1 MKPRKCV
8 KGKACSGA
16 CVDPN
21 EDCRKTFPPG
31 SQPALK
37 KAVHMIE
44 HIGVNV
50 LSWKVGKTL
59 GPMVSGFLENS
70 YGVPRESSQ
79 MLSEALVQAVTAVGL
94 NYKKIKSPEDLVRNL
109 LIESSAAIL
118 GKSAHS
124 GAEEFL
130 SSAEGKEMLKSALPL
145 LAGKFTGIGVA
156 FAGSRLPSLSQLSR
170 IVAERSQSDIQK
182 LRGFMNPQMFNAS
195 EEKTIEDISQTLTDI
210 FILSLLRSSRLL
222 GQ

>member
-1 MKPRKCV
+1 
-8 KGKACSGA
+8 
-16 CVDPN
+16 
-21 EDCRKTFPPG
+21 
-31 SQPALK
+31 
-37 KAVHMIE
+37 MIE